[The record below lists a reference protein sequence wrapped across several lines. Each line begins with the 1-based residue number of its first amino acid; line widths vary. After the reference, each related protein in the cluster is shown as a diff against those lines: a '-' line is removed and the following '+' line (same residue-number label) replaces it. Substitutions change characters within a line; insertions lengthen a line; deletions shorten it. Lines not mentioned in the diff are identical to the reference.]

1 MQASKV
7 APPQLSTDQK
17 PTWSSLGAMG
27 SMSSR
32 RRRVARMDWWASRST
47 TSVMPSGLLFETVMG
62 FPFPG
67 SGAARAV
74 KVNRGPDGGQGVCIG
89 RRRRGNL
96 LGRRGRR
103 LADEAAGQEGHQAN
117 AEDQQNQ
124 EDEDRTHAE

>member
-47 TSVMPSGLLFETVMG
+47 TSVMPSGFLFETVMG
-62 FPFPG
+62 FPFPA
-67 SGAARAV
+67 SRAASAV
-74 KVNRGPDGGQGVCIG
+74 KLDRGPDGRQGVG
-89 RRRRGNL
+89 VDLR
-96 LGRRGRR
+96 GRRGGR
-103 LADEAAGQEGHQAN
+103 LRWRLTDEAAGQEGHQPN
-117 AEDQQNQ
+117 AVDQQNQ
-124 EDEDRTHAE
+124 EDEDRAHAE